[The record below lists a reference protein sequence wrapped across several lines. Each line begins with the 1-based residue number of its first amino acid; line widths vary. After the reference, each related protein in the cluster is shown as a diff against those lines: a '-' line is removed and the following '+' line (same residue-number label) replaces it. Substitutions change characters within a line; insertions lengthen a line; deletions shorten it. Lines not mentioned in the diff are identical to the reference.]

1 MSQPPSVSVI
11 IPCRNEALFI
21 DACLSSVRGADFP
34 RRFFEVL
41 VVDGMST
48 DRTREI
54 VQAHAAADA
63 AIVLLDNPAGHVPA
77 AMNIGLRRAKGEIV
91 VRLDAHARYPPDYMP
106 RLIDWL
112 ERSGADN
119 VGGVC
124 VTRPG
129 NGTACAAAIA
139 FALAHPFGVGN
150 SYFRIGVREPRWVD
164 TVPFGCYRREV
175 FERIGMFDE
184 DLVRNQDDELNARLI
199 RNGGRILLVPDVTS
213 EYFARE
219 SLGKLWTMYYQYG
232 YFKPLVAR
240 KLGAVMT
247 VRQLLPALLV
257 SALGGGAVLSLAFSM
272 ARAPFA
278 ALVVAYAAADVA
290 SAASSLRTGRL
301 SRALWLLAT
310 FPILHA
316 AYGLGYLKGL
326 ADFVVLNRPPSA
338 RVRAVVPS
346 R

>member
-1 MSQPPSVSVI
+1 VTQSPSVSVI
-11 IPCRNEALFI
+11 IPCRNEEAFI
-21 DACLSSVRGADFP
+21 DACLASARAAEFP
-34 RRFFEVL
+34 RRSFEIL
-41 VVDGMST
+41 VVDGMSS
-48 DRTREI
+48 DRTRAI
-54 VQAHAAADA
+54 VQAHAADDA
-63 AIVLLDNPAGHVPA
+63 AVVLLDNPAGHVPA
-77 AMNIGLRRAKGEIV
+77 AMNIGLRRAQGEII
-91 VRLDAHARYPPDYMP
+91 VRLDAHARYPADYIP
-106 RLIDWL
+106 QLIGWL
-112 ERSGADN
+112 DRSGADN

-129 NGTACAAAIA
+129 SDTARAAAIA

-150 SYFRIGVREPRWVD
+150 SHFRIGVREPRWVD

-175 FERIGMFDE
+175 FDRIGPFDE

-199 RNGGRILLVPDVTS
+199 RKGGRILLVPDVVS

-219 SLGKLWTMYYQYG
+219 SFGKLWTMYYQYG

-247 VRQLLPALLV
+247 VRQLLPATLV
-257 SALGGGAVLSLAFSM
+257 SALAGGAILAVVFPM

-278 ALVVAYAAADVA
+278 ALLAAYAAADVA
-290 SAASSLRTGRL
+290 SAAWSLRTGGIA
-301 SRALWLLAT
+301 RALWLVAT
-310 FPILHA
+310 FPILHV
-316 AYGLGYLKGL
+316 AYGLGFLKGL
-326 ADFVVLNRPPSA
+326 ADFVILNRAPGA